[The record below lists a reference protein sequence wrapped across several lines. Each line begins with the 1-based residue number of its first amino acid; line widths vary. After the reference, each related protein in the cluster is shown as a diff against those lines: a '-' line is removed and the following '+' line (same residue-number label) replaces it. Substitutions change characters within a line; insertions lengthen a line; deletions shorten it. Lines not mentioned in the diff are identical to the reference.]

1 VHTPDAPKGNNIVDS
16 IPINENLVIGAD
28 SGIGVTQVEHAEV
41 AASEDPAQ
49 TDVAPGSGVPVIEE
63 TLAQYPLDDID
74 MADTHDNYDE
84 VLVETEDHMAG
95 AQAADMEVTAP
106 VTAHGSPTETGIWPF
121 INILPLLLL
130 DGRDFLK
137 CIDKT

>member
-1 VHTPDAPKGNNIVDS
+1 
-16 IPINENLVIGAD
+16 
-28 SGIGVTQVEHAEV
+28 
-41 AASEDPAQ
+41 
-49 TDVAPGSGVPVIEE
+49 
-63 TLAQYPLDDID
+63 
-74 MADTHDNYDE
+74 MADTHDSYDK

-106 VTAHGSPTETGIWPF
+106 VTAHASPTETSFWPF